1 MIALPPFGRC
11 VCTRRSVSRAG
22 GRILRI
28 AVLTTLAMLAFAA
41 NSILCRLALRD
52 GDIDPASFTFIRMLS
67 GALVLW
73 VIVRVRARDDAWS
86 RGDWRSAA
94 ALFAYAVAFSYAYIG
109 LSAGAGA
116 LLLFGAVQ
124 ATMILTA
131 LVRGERMSGVQWA
144 GFALAVGG
152 LLVLLSPGLT
162 APPWFAS
169 LLMIAAGIAWGVYSL
184 RGRGNTDPLAT
195 TAGNFLRSV
204 PMVLVLVMLA
214 WPWLEATPAGIVPAV
229 LSGALASGIG
239 YAVWYAAL
247 PRLAAT
253 SAATVQLSVPVIAAA
268 GGAMLLAEPLTLRL
282 MLASVATLGGIWL
295 VIRWRRA

>member
-1 MIALPPFGRC
+1 MLP
-11 VCTRRSVSRAG
+11 
-22 GRILRI
+22 I
-28 AVLTTLAMLAFAA
+28 AVLTALAMLAFAA
-41 NSILCRLALRD
+41 NSVLCRLALRD
-52 GDIDPASFTFIRMLS
+52 GDIDPASFTLIRILS

-73 VIVRVRARDDAWS
+73 IIVRARAGGDAWS
-86 RGDWRSAA
+86 RGDWYSAA
-94 ALFAYAVAFSYAYIG
+94 ALSGYAAAFSYAYVG

-124 ATMILTA
+124 ATMVLTA
-131 LVRGERMSGVQWA
+131 LVRGERMSAVQWG

-152 LLVLLSPGLT
+152 LLALLSPGLT
-162 APPWFAS
+162 APPWFPS

-204 PMVLVLVMLA
+204 PMVLVLAVLA
-214 WPWLEATPAGIVPAV
+214 WPWLQAAPAGIVPAV

-239 YAVWYAAL
+239 YAIWYAAL

-282 MLASVATLGGIWL
+282 LLASVATLGGIWL
-295 VIRWRRA
+295 VIRWRGA

>member
-1 MIALPPFGRC
+1 M
-11 VCTRRSVSRAG
+11 
-22 GRILRI
+22 RI
-28 AVLTTLAMLAFAA
+28 AVLTALAMLAFAA

-67 GALVLW
+67 GAIVLW
-73 VIVRVRARDDAWS
+73 VIVRVRARDDGGS

-94 ALFAYAVAFSYAYIG
+94 ALFAYAVAFSYAYVG
-109 LSAGAGA
+109 LAAGAGA

-162 APPWFAS
+162 APPWFPS

-204 PMVLVLVMLA
+204 PMVLVLVVLA
-214 WPWLEATPAGIVPAV
+214 WPWLQVAPAGIVPAV

-282 MLASVATLGGIWL
+282 LLASVATLGGIWL

>member
-1 MIALPPFGRC
+1 M
-11 VCTRRSVSRAG
+11 
-22 GRILRI
+22 RI

>member
-1 MIALPPFGRC
+1 M
-11 VCTRRSVSRAG
+11 
-22 GRILRI
+22 LRI
-28 AVLTTLAMLAFAA
+28 AVLTALAMLAFAA
-41 NSILCRLALRD
+41 NSVLCRLALRD
-52 GDIDPASFTFIRMLS
+52 GDIDPASFTLIRILS

-73 VIVRVRARDDAWS
+73 VIVRVRAGVAAGS
-86 RGDWRSAA
+86 RGDWFSAA
-94 ALFAYAVAFSYAYIG
+94 ALFAYAAAFSYAYVG

-131 LVRGERMSGVQWA
+131 LMRGERMSAVQWG

-152 LLVLLSPGLT
+152 LLALLSPGLT
-162 APPWFAS
+162 APPWFPS
-169 LLMIAAGIAWGVYSL
+169 LLMIIAGIAWGAYSL

-195 TAGNFLRSV
+195 TAGNFLRGV
-204 PMVLVLVMLA
+204 PMVVVLAALA
-214 WPWLEATPAGIVPAV
+214 WPWLHATPAGVVPAV
-229 LSGALASGIG
+229 ISGALASGIG
-239 YAVWYAAL
+239 YAIWYAAL

-268 GGAMLLAEPLTLRL
+268 GGALLLAEPLTLRL
-282 MLASVATLGGIWL
+282 LLASAATLGGIWL